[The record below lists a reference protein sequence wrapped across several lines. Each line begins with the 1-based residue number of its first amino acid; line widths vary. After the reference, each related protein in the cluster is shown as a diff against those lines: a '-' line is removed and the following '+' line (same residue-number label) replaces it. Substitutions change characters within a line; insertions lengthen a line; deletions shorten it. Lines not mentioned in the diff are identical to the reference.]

1 LNSIATNPHQVLGVP
16 ATATADE
23 VRSAYLNL
31 VRLHPPEADGDKFR
45 QINTAYQ
52 MLNDPLVQAAAYLKP
67 SEPPDL
73 RTIIAAAEKSI
84 CRIPKLALLALGDT
98 E

>member
-1 LNSIATNPHQVLGVP
+1 MNSIATNPHQVLGVA
-16 ATATADE
+16 ATATPDE

-45 QINTAYQ
+45 EIHTAYQ

-67 SEPPDL
+67 IEPPEL
-73 RTIIAAAEKSI
+73 SKIIANAEKSI
-84 CRIPKLALLALGDT
+84 FRLPKLALLALGDT